1 MNTKHSLISASLL
14 LCLSLG
20 TSKHS
25 EAAPAPAFTSQG
37 GVTIADVTEKTID
50 SVVNISATRVVQQ
63 KQFGMSLFDFF
74 GNGQRQPQPRERKA
88 QSLGSGVVVSN
99 DGIIV
104 TNNHVVENADGIQVV
119 FHDGSEINAKVVGT
133 DPLSDLA
140 VLKLEKKVK
149 GLKAISY
156 GNSESLRLGEVV
168 VAIGNPFGV
177 GQTVT
182 MGIVSAKGRTLKS
195 PNKYEDF
202 IQTDAAINPGN
213 SGGALVNMNG
223 ELIGINT
230 AILSR
235 SGGSQGIGFAIPTTM
250 VEPIVSNLLKDG
262 KVKRGYLGVGIQDL
276 TKELATGL
284 GLKDK
289 KGALVS
295 DVVAGG
301 AGEKAGLKQGDL
313 VTALNNKR
321 VRSST
326 AFRNRIA
333 SLGPNKI
340 ARMSV
345 IRNGKNRIVTARLD
359 QRPTDALASANQPG
373 KQPKQKSTKGKGLFK
388 GVQVTALTDKMRQNK
403 KIPKTLKGVVVTAV
417 DPTESFGRINLRP
430 GDVIVEIN
438 RQAIK
443 SVNDFKKFGNKTKN
457 SIAVL
462 VWRNGMTIYQ
472 SLSR

>member
-1 MNTKHSLISASLL
+1 MNLKQSLFSASLFL
-14 LCLSLG
+14 FLCLGMSQ
-20 TSKHS
+20 TVH
-25 EAAPAPAFTSQG
+25 AAPAPAFTRQG
-37 GVTIADVTEKTID
+37 GVTIADVAERTID
-50 SVVNISATRVVQQ
+50 SVVNISATRVVKQ

-74 GNGQRQPQPRERKA
+74 GNGQRQPRPQERKA
-88 QSLGSGVVVSN
+88 QSLGSGVVVSK

-119 FHDGSEINAKVVGT
+119 FNDGSEINAKVVGT

-140 VLKLEKKVK
+140 VLKLEKKIK

-156 GNSESLRLGEVV
+156 GSSESLRLGEVV

-182 MGIVSAKGRTLKS
+182 MGIVSAKGRTLQS

-223 ELIGINT
+223 ELVGINT

-250 VEPIVSNLLKDG
+250 VEPIVSNLLQDG

-276 TKELATGL
+276 TKELAEGL
-284 GLKDK
+284 GLKNK

-295 DVVAGG
+295 DVVKGG
-301 AGEKAGLKQGDL
+301 AGDKSGLRQGDL
-313 VTALNNKR
+313 VTSLNSKR
-321 VRSST
+321 IQSSSS
-326 AFRNRIA
+326 FRNQIA
-333 SLGPNKI
+333 ALGPKKI

-345 IRNGKNRIVTARLD
+345 IRNGKSRIVTAKLD
-359 QRPTDALASANQPG
+359 QRPADVVASNTII
-373 KQPKQKSTKGKGLFK
+373 PKDPKGTSGKGLFK
-388 GVQVTALTDKMRQNK
+388 GIQVAALTPQIKKQKKMPND
-403 KIPKTLKGVVVTAV
+403 LKGVVVTGFA
-417 DPTESFGRINLRP
+417 PNASLGRINLRL

-438 RQAIK
+438 RHTIK
-443 SVNDFKKFGNKTKN
+443 NVKDFKRFGNASKK

-472 SLSR
+472 SISR